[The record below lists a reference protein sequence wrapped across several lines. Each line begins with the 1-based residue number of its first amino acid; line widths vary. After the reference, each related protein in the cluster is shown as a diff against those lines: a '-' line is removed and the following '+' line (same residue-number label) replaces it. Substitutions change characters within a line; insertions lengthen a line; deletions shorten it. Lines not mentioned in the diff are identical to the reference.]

1 MNTIHLVNPI
11 ATYFARAEIRLHSP
25 DRTSSVT
32 FNGTVRA
39 LDYTASDSDDYN
51 FLFDKETF
59 KRYNKGQY
67 DIGEHNFDKN
77 GELCLPI
84 MFKVFKKEF
93 PLSSSASCLT
103 DGIKS

>member
-1 MNTIHLVNPI
+1 MSQRHNFVMKMLKH
-11 ATYFARAEIRLHSP
+11 
-25 DRTSSVT
+25 
-32 FNGTVRA
+32 
-39 LDYTASDSDDYN
+39 YTASDSDEYN